1 MTEGQIQRLFQKFP
15 EFSIQENLSKGWEM
29 FKSQWLNTIAFSML
43 LFTIQGLSAIYLE
56 NYTLFISVLISP
68 SLTAG
73 FFLVANRIS
82 RGVEVE
88 FSSFFEGFSYW
99 GILTVTSLVSGILTF
114 LGILALI
121 LPGIYLAIAFM
132 FGGPFALFSG
142 RDFWTSLE
150 LSRRLITRNW
160 WNFFGFMV
168 VLIGLN
174 ILGFLFFFVGLLVTI
189 LVSYYSVYAVFEELT
204 ADALAENEATH
215 ELQS

>member
-1 MTEGQIQRLFQKFP
+1 MTEAQIQRLFQKFP

-29 FKSQWLNTIAFSML
+29 FKAQWLNSIAFSML
-43 LFTIQGLSAIYLE
+43 LFTIQGVSTIYLE
-56 NYTLFISVLISP
+56 NYTIFISVLISP

-82 RGVEVE
+82 RGVEVQ

-114 LGILALI
+114 FGILALV

-132 FGGPFALFSG
+132 FSAPFALFSG
-142 RDFWTSLE
+142 SDFWTSLE
-150 LSRRLITRNW
+150 LSRRLITLNW
-160 WNFFGFMV
+160 WRFFGFML

-174 ILGFLFFFVGLLVTI
+174 ILGFIFFFVGLLVTI
-189 LVSYYSVYAVFEELT
+189 PISYYAVYAVFEELT
-204 ADALAENEATH
+204 ADALAENEVVS
-215 ELQS
+215 E